1 MNEGDPEISK
11 EIDNISHHRTENEAK
26 PTRFKHPFKDDDSI
40 STLGGNYRARN
51 PKHTSNE
58 KLQTPTRSDQ
68 SVTSTVTMETVLS
81 LESKFNKMIAN
92 SNAMVNSKFDN
103 LFELISTLKT
113 SPPKDDQPK
122 EVTIESGASADELNS
137 GNRS

>member
-1 MNEGDPEISK
+1 
-11 EIDNISHHRTENEAK
+11 
-26 PTRFKHPFKDDDSI
+26 
-40 STLGGNYRARN
+40 
-51 PKHTSNE
+51 
-58 KLQTPTRSDQ
+58 
-68 SVTSTVTMETVLS
+68 METVLS

-122 EVTIESGASADELNS
+122 EVTIEPGASADELNS